1 MGLHHY
7 LGILVGILLVWLM
20 FTPPAQ
26 IKVTFN
32 YLVEKMKNLVEKIK
46 KIFKKE

>member
-1 MGLHHY
+1 MGINHY
-7 LGILVGILLVWLM
+7 LGILVGILLLWL
-20 FTPPAQ
+20 FITPPAQ

-46 KIFKKE
+46 KKFKKE